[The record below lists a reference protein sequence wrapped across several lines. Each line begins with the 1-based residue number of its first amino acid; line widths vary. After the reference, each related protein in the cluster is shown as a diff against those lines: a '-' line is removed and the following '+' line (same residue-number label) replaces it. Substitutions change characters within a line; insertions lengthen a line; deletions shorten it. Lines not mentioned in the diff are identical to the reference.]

1 MLVFINILVFAP
13 FIIKL
18 YSLINPRSASMV
30 GPLRPIQPQTE
41 AACVIA
47 LPELEAEDV
56 NEHLALKAA

>member
-1 MLVFINILVFAP
+1 
-13 FIIKL
+13 
-18 YSLINPRSASMV
+18 MV